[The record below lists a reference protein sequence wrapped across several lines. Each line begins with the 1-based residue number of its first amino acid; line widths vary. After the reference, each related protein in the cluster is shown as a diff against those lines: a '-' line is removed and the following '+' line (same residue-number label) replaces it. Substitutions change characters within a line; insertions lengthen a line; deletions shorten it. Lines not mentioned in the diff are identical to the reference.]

1 MGACVNFVE
10 ELGQKGQFSVEAIG
24 DYGRFSAS
32 IFRGLSRGLGKFAR
46 RQLMW
51 QLFEI
56 GTLSIPV
63 VMITGAFIGAV
74 LAIEAYPQFQ
84 SIGLASHLGSVINIS
99 VVKQIGPVLTGVM
112 LAGRV
117 GGALTAELGTMKVT
131 EQIDAMRVMAANPVR
146 ALVVPRFLACL
157 MMMPILIVFS
167 DALGMA
173 GGWYMSVHVLGV
185 DSAAYWQNA
194 NESMDFFTI
203 GTGFLKGFF
212 FGGAIASIACY
223 KGFHC
228 GAGAQGVGRAC
239 TDAFVL
245 SFVTLLIMNF
255 FIAVLMNSLYQL
267 VWPGTGSLLG

>member
-1 MGACVNFVE
+1 MNVVE
-10 ELGQKGQFSVEAIG
+10 LIGQKGLFSVETVG

-46 RQLMW
+46 RQLLSQM
-51 QLFEI
+51 FEV

-74 LAIEAYPQFQ
+74 LAIEAFPQFE
-84 SIGLASHLGSVINIS
+84 SIGLASHIGSVINIS
-99 VVKQIGPVLTGVM
+99 VVKQIGPVLTAVM

-117 GGALTAELGTMKVT
+117 GGSLTAELGTMKVT
-131 EQIDAMRVMAANPVR
+131 EQLDAMLVMAANPVR
-146 ALVVPRFLACL
+146 ALVVPRFVACL
-157 MMMPILIVFS
+157 LMAPILIVFS

-173 GGWYMSVHVLGV
+173 GGWFMAVHVLGV

-194 NESMDFFTI
+194 NQSMDFFTI
-203 GTGFLKGFF
+203 FTGFLKGFF

-239 TDAFVL
+239 TEAFVA
-245 SFVTLLIMNF
+245 SFVSILVMNF
-255 FIAVLMNSLYQL
+255 FIAVLMNSLYQAL
-267 VWPGTGSLLG
+267 WPGTGSLLG